1 MVAESKAVAPSRAR
15 LLRIVLSRFVPG
27 FAILCVVIFLPAG
40 DLSWANGWLFLG
52 SLAVLMLVALAWL
65 LARDPALLERRMR
78 TRERER
84 PQKLVILVSLALIP
98 GIFVLPGLD
107 RRFGW
112 SSVPDWVVAIGMI
125 LVIAGYVL
133 FYLVLRAN
141 SWASRVIEVQEGQ
154 RVIDSGPYAV
164 VRHPMYLAVITIYLA
179 APLVLGSWWALI
191 PAAAFPPILAI
202 RAMSEE
208 KILVEGLPGYDEY
221 RKKVRWRI
229 LPGIW

>member
-1 MVAESKAVAPSRAR
+1 MDIEMKDAVPSRPRLLWMVA
-15 LLRIVLSRFVPG
+15 SRFVPG
-27 FAILCVVIFLPAG
+27 FAILTALVFLSAG
-40 DLSWANGWLFLG
+40 DISWINGWLFLG

-84 PQKLVILVSLALIP
+84 PQKRVIFFSLVLFP

-112 SSVPDWVVAIGMI
+112 SSVPDWVVAIGIVMM
-125 LVIAGYVL
+125 VAGYAL
-133 FYLVLRAN
+133 FYSVLRAN

-154 RVIDSGPYAV
+154 SVIDSGPYAV
-164 VRHPMYLAVITIYLA
+164 LRHPMYLATLLIHFA
-179 APLVLGSWWALI
+179 APLVLGSWWSMIPVAVYPVLLAL
-191 PAAAFPPILAI
+191 
-202 RAMSEE
+202 RVRNEE

-229 LPGIW
+229 LPGIY